1 MSNAALAPELSPA
14 PSRQVRGAHA
24 RPARTA
30 SPARTVEVRVIP
42 GGLIAEQGA
51 PRHTK
56 ATLLDSLQ
64 GTGFNLSARERAC
77 AIAFGA
83 LFALA
88 ALAVVLL

>member
-1 MSNAALAPELSPA
+1 MRTPTPHAPWRFASSPA
-14 PSRQVRGAHA
+14 PRHA
-24 RPARTA
+24 
-30 SPARTVEVRVIP
+30 
-42 GGLIAEQGA
+42 
-51 PRHTK
+51 K

>member
-24 RPARTA
+24 RPART
-30 SPARTVEVRVIP
+30 VEVRVIP

-51 PRHTK
+51 PRHAK

>member
-14 PSRQVRGAHA
+14 PYRQVRGAHA
-24 RPARTA
+24 R
-30 SPARTVEVRVIP
+30 PARTVEVRVIP

-51 PRHTK
+51 PRHAK

>member
-24 RPARTA
+24 H
-30 SPARTVEVRVIP
+30 PARTVEVRVIP

-51 PRHTK
+51 PRHAK

>member
-24 RPARTA
+24 RAKT
-30 SPARTVEVRVIP
+30 TVEVRVIP

-51 PRHTK
+51 PRHAK
-56 ATLLDSLQ
+56 ATLLERLQ

-83 LFALA
+83 LFALTALVA
-88 ALAVVLL
+88 ALL

>member
-24 RPARTA
+24 RPART
-30 SPARTVEVRVIP
+30 VEVRVIP
-42 GGLIAEQGA
+42 GGLIAEQRA
-51 PRHTK
+51 PLHAK

>member
-14 PSRQVRGAHA
+14 PSRQVRGAH
-24 RPARTA
+24 ARTA

>member
-24 RPARTA
+24 RPTC
-30 SPARTVEVRVIP
+30 TVEVRLIP

-51 PRHTK
+51 PRHAK